1 MRVSIQLPP
10 CIWIFS
16 ISTGFWTALKVWMC
30 LSPALAWSKACREA
44 CENGMKDMQWAG
56 LCSLSVPRPG
66 NPSLLWAPFWFVYN
80 LSTAVSLEKIRCCYT
95 WTSCIAA
102 GLSLVPACLFFLS
115 LAFPCCLGDGDLVT
129 PRAYLLRTVLWWWKR
144 LFFYFLHIFSVG
156 SLKCLDAIV
165 GALSALCLSCEDEG
179 CTARFQRFESYQSCF
194 YLFICIAKPYK
205 DLFVPSWIRIAWK
218 ITWHVANNFFTR
230 LRWHHV

>member
-1 MRVSIQLPP
+1 
-10 CIWIFS
+10 
-16 ISTGFWTALKVWMC
+16 MC

-144 LFFYFLHIFSVG
+144 LFFISCIFSQSVQW
-156 SLKCLDAIV
+156 SVWMRSWVLWVLSVCPVRMRAAPHESSDLRAIKAV
-165 GALSALCLSCEDEG
+165 
-179 CTARFQRFESYQSCF
+179 F

-218 ITWHVANNFFTR
+218 ITWHVANTTITF
-230 LRWHHV
+230 LHV